1 MVSRF
6 VAQRQSDGKYCVWD
20 NQTRTVAQTANG
32 QSRYENLE
40 FNRAIDVAM
49 ELNGSGRA
57 AKPTPEPPQQATQ
70 QQQQPR
76 PDPEKK
82 K

>member
-6 VAQRQSDGKYCVWD
+6 VAQRQNDGKYCVWD
-20 NQTRTVAQTANG
+20 NQIRAVAQSANG

-49 ELNGSGRA
+49 DLNGSGRA
-57 AKPTPEPPQQATQ
+57 AKRGPEQPQQGTQ
-70 QQQQPR
+70 QQQPQS
-76 PDPEKK
+76 DSDKK
-82 K
+82 E